1 MGIRSTGHPAGIL
14 PAIGQGAAGQVSIS
28 TGELPMLAVGD
39 ITITALGIITDKN
52 NTKGKNFA
60 HSAGI

>member
-14 PAIGQGAAGQVSIS
+14 PATGQGAAGQVSIS
-28 TGELPMLAVGD
+28 IRELPMLAAVD
-39 ITITALGIITDKN
+39 IIIMAPGIITDKN